1 MAFAFRMQE
10 LPSDIHD
17 HVDAK
22 IGSFRRKAGPFVSP
36 DAFSL
41 YGRIMRHLGRLL
53 HSFRLRRL
61 EGYLLVGTGKPDR
74 TGELIGLLCMILP
87 DTAGTYE
94 LRADF
99 YQATLKTRTD
109 AAGHIRMNHV
119 LMFLIRLLKDKEFR
133 KLLAHVRRKGK
144 EGLKGRSAK
153 KRKRK

>member
-1 MAFAFRMQE
+1 
-10 LPSDIHD
+10 
-17 HVDAK
+17 
-22 IGSFRRKAGPFVSP
+22 
-36 DAFSL
+36 
-41 YGRIMRHLGRLL
+41 
-53 HSFRLRRL
+53 
-61 EGYLLVGTGKPDR
+61 
-74 TGELIGLLCMILP
+74 MILP

-119 LMFLIRLLKDKEFR
+119 LMFLIMLLKDKEFR

-153 KRKRK
+153 TKIGRFRRPFSEPWNREDNNDGRTL